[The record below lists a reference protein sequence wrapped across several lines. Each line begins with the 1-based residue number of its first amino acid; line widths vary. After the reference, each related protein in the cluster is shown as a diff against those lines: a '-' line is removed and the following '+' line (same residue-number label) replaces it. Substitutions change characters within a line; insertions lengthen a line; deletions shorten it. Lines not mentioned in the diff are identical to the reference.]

1 MQPWLDQSPPRW
13 HEIFVENPE
22 LNKTFIC
29 ESHGSLFHVS
39 MFLFCWDVL
48 CDQFWDSQA
57 QSFVQNTKTN
67 SPPMSTYSGVMAP
80 PKPSMP
86 EHYIK
91 WSNSCCTL
99 ALSGI
104 SGTPGL
110 PQVSPHHFCNVQP
123 LCSWDPLQTSVTSR
137 RFWRSNCYCSTGPNH
152 TSKRPK
158 KKLVGSPMHRKNNLF
173 VCWNSKSTW
182 STFKRITPSF
192 LNSLPDNFIGLDMDK
207 TTTPL

>member
-1 MQPWLDQSPPRW
+1 MS
-13 HEIFVENPE
+13 
-22 LNKTFIC
+22 LN
-29 ESHGSLFHVS
+29 GSWFHVS

-48 CDQFWDSQA
+48 CDQCWDSQV

-67 SPPMSTYSGVMAP
+67 SPPMSTYSGLMAP

-91 WSNSCCTL
+91 WSNSCYTL

-123 LCSWDPLQTSVTSR
+123 LCSWDPLQTLVTSR
-137 RFWRSNCYCSTGPNH
+137 RFGRSRGRFCW
-152 TSKRPK
+152 SKLGFFNWSQSHWQQRPK
-158 KKLVGSPMHRKNNLF
+158 KLTF
-173 VCWNSKSTW
+173 WNMILIQIPQCTG
-182 STFKRITPSF
+182 RITCLFAEIPSRPGRP
-192 LNSLPDNFIGLDMDK
+192 LNE
-207 TTTPL
+207 

>member
-1 MQPWLDQSPPRW
+1 MV
-13 HEIFVENPE
+13 H
-22 LNKTFIC
+22 C
-29 ESHGSLFHVS
+29 S
-39 MFLFCWDVL
+39 MFLCFCFAGMFCVIKL
-48 CDQFWDSQA
+48 EIPRRKALFQKQ
-57 QSFVQNTKTN
+57 KTN

-158 KKLVGSPMHRKNNLF
+158 KNWLDPQCTG
-173 VCWNSKSTW
+173 
-182 STFKRITPSF
+182 RITCLFAEIPSRPGRP
-192 LNSLPDNFIGLDMDK
+192 LNE
-207 TTTPL
+207 